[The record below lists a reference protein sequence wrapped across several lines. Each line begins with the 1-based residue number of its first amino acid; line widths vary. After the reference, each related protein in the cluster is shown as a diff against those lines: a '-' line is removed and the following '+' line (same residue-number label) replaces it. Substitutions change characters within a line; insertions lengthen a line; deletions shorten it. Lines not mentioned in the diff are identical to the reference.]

1 MPAATAVSAI
11 ANPSGML
18 CKEIATAEINP
29 EFKSTID
36 VEIATEPS
44 GRLCKIMAL
53 ETKSADLL
61 SGLPTVSNFIAAN
74 LISATN
80 RTPIIIQDK
89 IDSKGNPAEAAAGI
103 NSRALTRIIAAAART
118 RQIAMSDSDSFL
130 LRVTTPQPIKVAN
143 AAQADSK
150 KPICM
155 LLRLLDKRKPL

>member
-1 MPAATAVSAI
+1 MPAATAVRAI

-18 CKEIATAEINP
+18 CSEIAIAEIRP

-61 SGLPTVSNFIAAN
+61 SGLPPDSNFIAAN
-74 LISATN
+74 LISATS

-103 NSRALTRIIAAAART
+103 NSRALTKIIAAAAST
-118 RQIAMSDSDSFL
+118 KQISISNSDSFL
-130 LRVTTPQPIKVAN
+130 LRETTPQPNKVAN

-155 LLRLLDKRKPL
+155 LLRLLNKRKPL